1 MILYWFRSSGCDRAR
16 PAMRKPL
23 FDIVDRDVA
32 ARDTVATSVRVH
44 LRWGSLLRWI
54 SRWTWG
60 RSLDFSIAA
69 RRGREPQRHEACPRA
84 ARSADPGAQKAAIRA
99 APRQPERAHSFA
111 PFASLRLCGSTCCRW
126 IWGSSLGLRTPAGW
140 SPSGSSRRRREREK
154 DLARIMQN
162 TYV

>member
-1 MILYWFRSSGCDRAR
+1 
-16 PAMRKPL
+16 MRKPL

-84 ARSADPGAQKAAIRA
+84 ARSADPGAQRQQSEPHHASPSERIIRSL
-99 APRQPERAHSFA
+99 RVFA
-111 PFASLRLCGSTCCRW
+111 PLRFDLLPLDMGFIARFAHPRW
-126 IWGSSLGLRTPAGW
+126 MEPFRF
-140 SPSGSSRRRREREK
+140 
-154 DLARIMQN
+154 
-162 TYV
+162 V